1 MVTLYTGTHKNV
13 VERERERELLVS
25 KEKTRGEEM
34 SLFMRGRPDPSDLFP
49 LLSDIFESAG

>member
-13 VERERERELLVS
+13 VERERELLVS